1 MTKPE
6 LEDLVTPFT
15 MSAICGVSKK
25 QLTRSF
31 KKIYKLNDIEIKEL
45 IELCRFKKKPENINY
60 KYFYENPISTKA
72 KKLDYPY
79 TQMYSYENF
88 LSEEICLELIEN
100 INKTVRSSTIA
111 NDKDEQITSNYRT
124 SQTAD
129 LEFFPAELILDVNE
143 KLENLMELDMFLGEA
158 LQAQKYNPGQ
168 YYKKHWDFFPPEDNK
183 QHKVYCEWMGQRTW
197 TTMIYLN
204 DVQNGGETYFKSLDL
219 KIKPKRGL
227 LLAWNN
233 LYRNGDPNYKTK
245 HEALP
250 PKNEDKYVITK
261 WWRSWSL
268 L

>member
-6 LEDLVTPFT
+6 LEDLVHPFIR
-15 MSAICGVSKK
+15 SAICGVSKK

-31 KKIYKLNDIEIKEL
+31 KKIYKLNDIEINEL
-45 IELCRFKKKPENINY
+45 IRLCRFKKKPENINY

-88 LSEEICLELIEN
+88 LSEESCLELIEN

-143 KLENLMELDMFLGEA
+143 KLENLMELDMLLGEA
-158 LQAQKYNPGQ
+158 LQAQKYSPGQ
-168 YYKKHWDFFPPEDNK
+168 YYKKHWDFFPPEDNT
-183 QHKVYCEWMGQRTW
+183 QHKV
-197 TTMIYLN
+197 
-204 DVQNGGETYFKSLDL
+204 
-219 KIKPKRGL
+219 
-227 LLAWNN
+227 
-233 LYRNGDPNYKTK
+233 
-245 HEALP
+245 
-250 PKNEDKYVITK
+250 
-261 WWRSWSL
+261 
-268 L
+268 